1 MNSRQDATFLSS
13 QKGLAGFPMPST
25 RFSAGSMAPR
35 NRPVPVGTKGG
46 RIEIASRVRIAAL
59 YRFPMPQT
67 IALLTLAI
75 LVVALLYS
83 SVGHAGAS
91 GYIAVMTLFGLA
103 PTVIKP
109 AALVLNILVASIG
122 TSQFWRAGH
131 FSWRLFW
138 PFAIL
143 AIPMA
148 FLGGYT
154 NLPAHAFKLL
164 VGVVLLL
171 SAALFLFRPTN
182 DTVSGEPS
190 RLVAIPTGGALGL
203 LAGLTGTG
211 GGIFLTPLLLLMR
224 WARTKTVAATSALFI
239 LLNSIAGLAGN
250 VSSTKNLPSFTF
262 ILLGAAAVGGGAGS
276 YFGSWRF
283 NHIVIKRL
291 LAVVLTIAGLKLIF
305 A

>member
-1 MNSRQDATFLSS
+1 
-13 QKGLAGFPMPST
+13 MPE
-25 RFSAGSMAPR
+25 
-35 NRPVPVGTKGG
+35 NIV
-46 RIEIASRVRIAAL
+46 
-59 YRFPMPQT
+59 
-67 IALLTLAI
+67 LLTLAI
-75 LVVALLYS
+75 LVVAFLYS

-91 GYIAVMTLFGLA
+91 GYIAVMTLFALT
-103 PTVIKP
+103 PNVIKP

-122 TSQFWRAGH
+122 TWQFWRAGH

-138 PFAIL
+138 PFAVL

-148 FLGGYT
+148 FVGGYT
-154 NLPAHAFKLL
+154 NLPAHMFKVL
-164 VGVVLLL
+164 VGIVLVL
-171 SAALFLFRPTN
+171 SAALFLFRPAN
-182 DTVSGEPS
+182 DTVDREPK
-190 RLVAIPTGGALGL
+190 LIEAIPVGGALGL

-239 LLNSIAGLAGN
+239 LVNSIAGLLGN
-250 VSSTKNLPSFTF
+250 LSSTRNLPSFAF
-262 ILLGAAAVGGGAGS
+262 VLVGAAVIGGTAGS

-291 LAVVLTIAGLKLIF
+291 LAVVLLIAGLKLIF